1 MIDLLMIKIKGTP
14 TQGAK
19 NSYFYTESHFVPIHK
34 MFSVLVNI
42 WLIFFRWPYSLHHV
56 NIFLWA
62 IVGNQW
68 SVERGQLNT
77 VTMTLSMTMSVT
89 VTTRP
94 SNCFLAIPR
103 TGCGWVCFFWRKKN
117 VSMQFIN
124 TEDCQSGHCITKE
137 FINIYVQPD
146 RNIFFYFT
154 MIYIY
159 KFQRIFMQCKTILRY
174 G

>member
-19 NSYFYTESHFVPIHK
+19 NSYFYTESRFVPIHK
-34 MFSVLVNI
+34 MFSVLVSI

-124 TEDCQSGHCITKE
+124 TEDCHCITKE

-146 RNIFFYFT
+146 RNIFFLFHND
-154 MIYIY
+154 IYI
-159 KFQRIFMQCKTILRY
+159 
-174 G
+174 

>member
-1 MIDLLMIKIKGTP
+1 MIDLLLIKIKGTP
-14 TQGAK
+14 TQGEK

-34 MFSVLVNI
+34 MFSVLVSI

-103 TGCGWVCFFWRKKN
+103 TGCGWVCFFWRKKMYPCN
-117 VSMQFIN
+117 SLIPRIANLAIVLRKSSLIFMFSLI
-124 TEDCQSGHCITKE
+124 EI
-137 FINIYVQPD
+137 F
-146 RNIFFYFT
+146 FFYFT

-159 KFQRIFMQCKTILRY
+159 KFQRIFMHCKTILRY